1 VDRRPRHE
9 EESELVSHF
18 RLRWAKLGGH
28 VHVHV
33 WSGTSAATTHGK
45 NGTLVFTEQEWE
57 DFKDLLHDGGD
68 AVVGLEVVPTSQ
80 PLDGEVIGDPYTWES
95 GT

>member
-1 VDRRPRHE
+1 
-9 EESELVSHF
+9 VSHF

-33 WSGTSAATTHGK
+33 WAGTSAATTHGK
-45 NGTLVFTEQEWE
+45 NGTLVFTEQEW
-57 DFKDLLHDGGD
+57 DDLRDMIGG
-68 AVVGLEVVPTSQ
+68 AFPGFIEIVAANETIGGTIV
-80 PLDGEVIGDPYTWES
+80 GDPYTWES